1 MVERSVPSMPERS
14 PPVTR
19 LFASVSTDEGRTW
32 TDHEITNANDASEPI
47 PLYDEERQTFYVVW
61 HDNRAQELDA
71 YFASS
76 KDGVTWTE
84 PVRLNDDPPGTKYGQ
99 HYPQISMSDNG
110 RIDVAWYD
118 WREDPFPPSTVGNGQ
133 TLSLFSNRGKF
144 VSVYMT
150 SSRDGGATWT
160 PNARVN
166 DVPIDRTIGSW
177 INNMDVMAPV
187 AIASLDDGAIVAW
200 SDTRNGNA
208 ISNTQDIFTTSV
220 TFGEADVRRVTG
232 FQAGVVGVLLGLGL
246 AMCLALFLTRRQNP
260 PASTPPKRV
269 SHEPEPGK

>member
-1 MVERSVPSMPERS
+1 M
-14 PPVTR
+14 
-19 LFASVSTDEGRTW
+19 
-32 TDHEITNANDASEPI
+32 SE
-47 PLYDEERQTFYVVW
+47 
-61 HDNRAQELDA
+61 
-71 YFASS
+71 
-76 KDGVTWTE
+76 
-84 PVRLNDDPPGTKYGQ
+84 
-99 HYPQISMSDNG
+99 NG

-160 PNARVN
+160 PNVRVN

-187 AIASLDDGAIVAW
+187 AVASFNDGAVVAW

-208 ISNTQDIFTTSV
+208 ISNTQDIFASTV
-220 TFGEADVRRVTG
+220 TFGEAEVNRVTG
-232 FQAGVVGVLLGLGL
+232 FQAGVVGALLGLGL
-246 AMCLALFLTRRQNP
+246 AMCLAVYLVRRHNP
-260 PASTPPKRV
+260 PAPTPPRRV
-269 SHEPEPGK
+269 VKEPAPVK